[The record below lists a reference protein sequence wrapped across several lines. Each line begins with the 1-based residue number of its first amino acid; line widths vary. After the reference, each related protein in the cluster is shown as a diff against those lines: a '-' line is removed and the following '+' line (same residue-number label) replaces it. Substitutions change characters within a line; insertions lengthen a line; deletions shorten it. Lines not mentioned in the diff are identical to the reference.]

1 MPRGQAASEGDTR
14 LAPNGYHYTRT
25 ATEWRLTHHIIMEK
39 TLGRKLKED
48 ERVIFVD
55 GKRSNLDPDNIEVR
69 EKGTGSLRRRLAVI
83 EARIAELQ
91 AEKDD
96 IEKQISKGFS

>member
-1 MPRGQAASEGDTR
+1 MPRGQAAKEGDTR
-14 LAPNGYHYTRT
+14 VSDNGYHYTRT

-69 EKGTGSLRRRLAVI
+69 EKGRGSLRRRQAIV

-91 AEKDD
+91 AELAD
-96 IEKQISKGFS
+96 INAELLKV